1 MMHMNTMR
9 TIEYLNTLRR
19 IVDSPP
25 ARPMAVAATVRD
37 WGEIILPTTPPAAL
51 DPTSSCRMPSTPR
64 AEASPICWPTF
75 DWSPEK
81 RMFAE
86 VSEPVT

>member
-1 MMHMNTMR
+1 M
-9 TIEYLNTLRR
+9 IRR
-19 IVDSPP
+19 RMADSLP
-25 ARPMAVAATVRD
+25 ARPMALEAMAKD

-51 DPTSSCRMPSTPR
+51 EPTSSCRMLSTVSVAVPP
-64 AEASPICWPTF
+64 PISWPTL

-81 RMFAE
+81 RMLAE

>member
-37 WGEIILPTTPPAAL
+37 WGEIILPTTPPAAPE
-51 DPTSSCRMPSTPR
+51 PTSRERMASR
-64 AEASPICWPTF
+64 LAGSPIC
-75 DWSPEK
+75 SPMPDCRPEN